1 VDKGTGDAK
10 QARWY
15 YDHEDGVCKVSELIF
30 YLFIFFLIIPG
41 RRSTFGQKFLFPP
54 KIFVKKL
61 IENILGAIVDED
73 FSQNLITRQDTT
85 NQVEKFY
92 NSVTFSQNFY

>member
-15 YDHEDGVCKVSELIF
+15 YDHEDGVCKVSGLIF
-30 YLFIFFLIIPG
+30 YLFIFFIISTVPVVDQHLG
-41 RRSTFGQKFLFPP
+41 RKNQLVPWVLLSPKTFTKF
-54 KIFVKKL
+54 
-61 IENILGAIVDED
+61 
-73 FSQNLITRQDTT
+73 ITRQDTT

-92 NSVTFSQNFY
+92 NSGLFSPKILPGTKRFIL